1 MSLLFPAA
9 ELRREIHALRRLAH
23 DYLDAGSQQAL
34 AGAEEMLVQI
44 CGSSASRS
52 YPWQIV
58 STLPVRTLASRGEY
72 MRDGRGSATVHAE
85 VTFIWEMRPERP
97 KGITR
102 PAKMLRLTGKA
113 STCIRILEGSP
124 SIYGPEIELAMW
136 RMEVADDSA
145 PGSYFHVQVY
155 GREDDDLFPHLLDIP
170 RLPGTVVSPFAC
182 VEFVL
187 AELFQDRWAE
197 HTDRD
202 FSDVRDWRGVQ
213 LKRLLRQLRWHSQEI
228 ERASGSPW
236 SAWKKAIPPEDLFTS
251 SD

>member
-9 ELRREIHALRRLAH
+9 ELRREILALRRLAH
-23 DYLDAGSQQAL
+23 DYLDAGSQKAL
-34 AGAEEMLVQI
+34 ADAEEALVQI
-44 CGSSASRS
+44 CTSSASKS
-52 YPWQIV
+52 YPWQIA
-58 STLPVRTLASRGEY
+58 STFPVRTLASRGEY
-72 MRDGRGSATVHAE
+72 MRDRGGAATVHAE
-85 VTFIWEMRPERP
+85 ITFIWEMRPERP
-97 KGITR
+97 KGITQA
-102 PAKMLRLTGKA
+102 AKILRLTGKA

-124 SIYGPEIELAMW
+124 PASEPEIELAMW

-155 GREDDDLFPHLLDIP
+155 GREDDDHFPHLLDIP
-170 RLPGTVVSPFAC
+170 RLPGTLVSPFAC

-202 FSDVRDWRGVQ
+202 FSDVRDWRSVQ
-213 LKRLLRQLRWHSQEI
+213 LRRLKRQLQWHGQEI

-236 SAWKKAIPPEDLFTS
+236 SAWEKAIPPDDLFTS
-251 SD
+251 